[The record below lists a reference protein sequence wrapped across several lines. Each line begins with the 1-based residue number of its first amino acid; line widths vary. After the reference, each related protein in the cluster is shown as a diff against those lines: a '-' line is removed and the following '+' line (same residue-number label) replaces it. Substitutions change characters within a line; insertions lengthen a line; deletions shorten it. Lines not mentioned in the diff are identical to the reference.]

1 MVQSVPKD
9 AVEQSYYGKI
19 MIGPHWGS
27 VERLEVAGFN
37 FCTLIYFLHPY
48 FNTAISQL
56 CFELEQIRDHFS
68 IPPWGGPKSKS
79 GLRFALTQSIAEILQ
94 Y

>member
-19 MIGPHWGS
+19 MIGPYWGS
-27 VERLEVAGFN
+27 VDRLEVAGFD
-37 FCTLIYFLHPY
+37 FCLLRTY
-48 FNTAISQL
+48 FNTVISQL
-56 CFELEQIRDHFS
+56 CFELEQIRDHFF

-79 GLRFALTQSIAEILQ
+79 GLRFALTQSIKKF
-94 Y
+94 

>member
-19 MIGPHWGS
+19 MIGPYWGS
-27 VERLEVAGFN
+27 VDRLEVAGFD
-37 FCTLIYFLHPY
+37 FCLLRTY
-48 FNTAISQL
+48 FNTVISQL
-56 CFELEQIRDHFS
+56 CLELEQIRDHFS

-79 GLRFALTQSIAEILQ
+79 GLRFALTQSIKKFLL
-94 Y
+94 

>member
-19 MIGPHWGS
+19 MIGPYWGS
-27 VERLEVAGFN
+27 VDRLEVAGFD
-37 FCTLIYFLHPY
+37 FCHLRTY
-48 FNTAISQL
+48 FNTVISQL
-56 CFELEQIRDHFS
+56 CFELEQIGDHFS

-94 Y
+94 F

>member
-27 VERLEVAGFN
+27 VDRLEVAGFD
-37 FCTLIYFLHPY
+37 FCHLRTY
-48 FNTAISQL
+48 FNTVISQL
-56 CFELEQIRDHFS
+56 CFELEQIWDHFYS
-68 IPPWGGPKSKS
+68 SDPAMAVWKS
-79 GLRFALTQSIAEILQ
+79 GLGFALTQSLAEILQ
-94 Y
+94 F